1 MFSITASQA
10 SSERCFSV
18 GTNICTPK
26 RSNLKPAKIEELV
39 TIKINKGPV
48 QAYNDLYKVP
58 KLVKPKDAVIE
69 YDMNPFVE
77 ELRLGDE
84 DPAADDERIFAQ
96 LSDDELEDMFIN
108 V

>member
-18 GTNICTPK
+18 GTNVCTPK
-26 RSNLKPAKIEELV
+26 RSSLKPAKIEELV

-58 KLVKPKDAVIE
+58 KLVKPIDAIVE

-84 DPAADDERIFAQ
+84 DSAADEERSFAQ
-96 LSDDELEDMFIN
+96 LLDDELEDMFIN
-108 V
+108 

>member
-18 GTNICTPK
+18 GTNVCTPK
-26 RSNLKPAKIEELV
+26 RSSLKPDKIEEIV

-48 QAYNDLYKVP
+48 EAYNEKFKVP
-58 KLVKPKDAVIE
+58 KLVKPNDAILE
-69 YDMNPFVE
+69 YDMNPYVE
-77 ELRLGDE
+77 DIRLEDE
-84 DPAADDERIFAQ
+84 DFAQ

-108 V
+108 

>member
-1 MFSITASQA
+1 M
-10 SSERCFSV
+10 
-18 GTNICTPK
+18 
-26 RSNLKPAKIEELV
+26 
-39 TIKINKGPV
+39 
-48 QAYNDLYKVP
+48 YKVP
-58 KLVKPKDAVIE
+58 KLVKPIDAIVE

-108 V
+108 E

>member
-1 MFSITASQA
+1 M
-10 SSERCFSV
+10 
-18 GTNICTPK
+18 
-26 RSNLKPAKIEELV
+26 KPI
-39 TIKINKGPV
+39 
-48 QAYNDLYKVP
+48 
-58 KLVKPKDAVIE
+58 DAIVE

-108 V
+108 E